1 MKFDFHKM
9 MSSFIINEGESINP
23 TINSWI
29 QALSENIGALKP
41 RSLSEER
48 RVEVMKHQLR
58 ELRRSSRRMQEQVT
72 RLEEQVTVLQ
82 EGNNE

>member
-1 MKFDFHKM
+1 MKFNLHSLTKE
-9 MSSFIINEGESINP
+9 FILNEGKGP

-58 ELRRSSRRMQEQVT
+58 ELRRSSRRMQEQIT
-72 RLEEQVTVLQ
+72 TLEEQVTVLQ

>member
-1 MKFDFHKM
+1 MKPNLHSLTKM
-9 MSSFIINEGESINP
+9 FILNEGKGP
-23 TINSWI
+23 TINGWI
-29 QALSENIGALKP
+29 QALSENIAALKP

-58 ELRRSSRRMQEQVT
+58 ELKRVSRRMQEQIT

>member
-1 MKFDFHKM
+1 MKFDLRSLTKE
-9 MSSFIINEGESINP
+9 FILNEGKGP

-58 ELRRSSRRMQEQVT
+58 ELRRSSRRMQEQIT
-72 RLEEQVTVLQ
+72 TLEEQVTVLQ

>member
-1 MKFDFHKM
+1 MKFDLRSLTKE
-9 MSSFIINEGESINP
+9 FILNEGKGP

>member
-1 MKFDFHKM
+1 MKFSLHSLTKTFM
-9 MSSFIINEGESINP
+9 MNEGAGP

-29 QALSENIGALKP
+29 QALSENISALKP

-48 RVEVMKHQLR
+48 RIEVMKHNLR
-58 ELRRSSRRMQEQVT
+58 ELKRSSRRMQEQVNK
-72 RLEEQVTVLQ
+72 LEEQVTLLQ

>member
-1 MKFDFHKM
+1 MKINFDSLTKE
-9 MSSFIINEGESINP
+9 FILNEGKGP
-23 TINSWI
+23 TISSWI

-58 ELRRSSRRMQEQVT
+58 ELRRASRRMQEQIIQ
-72 RLEEQVTVLQ
+72 LEEQVTFLQ

>member
-1 MKFDFHKM
+1 MKLNLHSLTKE
-9 MSSFIINEGESINP
+9 FILNEGKGP

-58 ELRRSSRRMQEQVT
+58 ELRRASRRMQEQIT

>member
-1 MKFDFHKM
+1 MKFNLHSLTKE
-9 MSSFIINEGESINP
+9 FILNEGKGP

-58 ELRRSSRRMQEQVT
+58 ELRRASRRMQEQIT

>member
-1 MKFDFHKM
+1 MKFNLQSLTKDF
-9 MSSFIINEGESINP
+9 ILNEGKGP

>member
-1 MKFDFHKM
+1 MKLNLHSLTKE
-9 MSSFIINEGESINP
+9 FILNEGKGP

-58 ELRRSSRRMQEQVT
+58 ELRRASRRMQEQIT

-82 EGNNE
+82 EGNND

>member
-1 MKFDFHKM
+1 MKFNLHSLTKDF
-9 MSSFIINEGESINP
+9 ILNEAKGP

-72 RLEEQVTVLQ
+72 SLEEQVTVLQ

>member
-1 MKFDFHKM
+1 MKFNLHSLTKE
-9 MSSFIINEGESINP
+9 FILNEGKGP

-29 QALSENIGALKP
+29 QALAENIGALKP

-58 ELRRSSRRMQEQVT
+58 ELRRSSRRMQEQIT
-72 RLEEQVTVLQ
+72 TSEEQVTVLQ

>member
-1 MKFDFHKM
+1 MKVDLHSLAKN
-9 MSSFIINEGESINP
+9 FILSEGTGP

-58 ELRRSSRRMQEQVT
+58 ELRRTSRRMQEQIT
-72 RLEEQVTVLQ
+72 KLEEQVTILQ
-82 EGNNE
+82 EDKSNG

>member
-1 MKFDFHKM
+1 MKFNLHSLTKDF
-9 MSSFIINEGESINP
+9 ILNEGKGP

>member
-1 MKFDFHKM
+1 MKFNLHSLTKE
-9 MSSFIINEGESINP
+9 FILNEGKGP

-29 QALSENIGALKP
+29 QALAENIGALKP

-58 ELRRSSRRMQEQVT
+58 ELRRSSRRMQEQIT
-72 RLEEQVTVLQ
+72 TLEEQVTVLQ

>member
-1 MKFDFHKM
+1 MKFDLRLLTKE
-9 MSSFIINEGESINP
+9 FILNEGKGP